1 MTAAT
6 EIVRRDP
13 ASFGGS
19 RPSAAVSQATAI
31 EQQRA
36 IAEVQAAVVVAQSC
50 PRNMAEAEREMEY
63 VCGRMTMAERAF
75 YQVTNRGTGPSVH
88 LMRELARI
96 WGNVDYG
103 VKELHRDDSQGIS
116 EVQAFSWDIQK
127 NTRSSRTFIVPH
139 QRMVKIDGVQQRKDL
154 VDLTDIYLNNQNVG
168 ARAVRECI
176 DTILPRWFVEKA
188 QDICHETLR
197 NGEGKPLR
205 DRIESLIGAFDGL
218 GVTVKQLE
226 ARVGKE
232 RGQWTPEDVAQL
244 TVAGQS
250 IKRGE
255 ARAADLFP
263 AVAESS
269 SAADEI
275 VAAPAPEEK
284 KRTRRP
290 RAAKTKESTDAESGE
305 TTQVTQQETRAGDGD
320 TNEVDN
326 AGASDK
332 PAAPDPGAAQD
343 SEPGQDVG
351 NDQSQGAET
360 SSGATH
366 PSDSGDQA
374 PAGEPK
380 PKTAMRK
387 AVENRLFSLFNGIP
401 ALVGDGVK
409 VTRAERIELYKT
421 ILARPEVK
429 STDDLDNVEVAKVC
443 DTLFTWGQ
451 DGALANELN
460 EVRNTIAIDQ
470 AAAEAGQQQELG
482 EQ

>member
-1 MTAAT
+1 
-6 EIVRRDP
+6 
-13 ASFGGS
+13 
-19 RPSAAVSQATAI
+19 
-31 EQQRA
+31 
-36 IAEVQAAVVVAQSC
+36 
-50 PRNMAEAEREMEY
+50 MAEAEREMEY

-205 DRIESLIGAFDGL
+205 DRIEALISAFDGL

-226 ARVGKE
+226 ARVGKD

-263 AVAESS
+263 AVEASS
-269 SAADEI
+269 AAADEI
-275 VAAPAPEEK
+275 AAAPAPEEK
-284 KRTRRP
+284 KRTTRRP
-290 RAAKTKESTDAESGE
+290 RAAKNKESADAESGE
-305 TTQVTQQETRAGDGD
+305 TTQVTQQGTRDGDGD

-326 AGASDK
+326 AGASDT
-332 PAAPDPGAAQD
+332 PADPDPGAAQD
-343 SEPGQDVG
+343 AGPGQDVG

-360 SSGATH
+360 SSGAT
-366 PSDSGDQA
+366 PGSDSGDQE
-374 PAGEPK
+374 PAAEPQP

-387 AVENRLFSLFNGIP
+387 AVENRLFQMTSNIHKIVGGK
-401 ALVGDGVK
+401 ALS
-409 VTRAERIELYKT
+409 REERVALYNYVFDRT
-421 ILARPEVK
+421 DIT
-429 STDDLDNVEVAKVC
+429 STDDLYDPEVAAVADK
-443 DTLFTWGQ
+443 LFQWGK
-451 DGALANELN
+451 DDKLVDHIN
-460 EVRNTIAIDQ
+460 EVRNLVAI
-470 AAAEAGQQQELG
+470 AEAADGGQQELAV
-482 EQ
+482 E

>member
-13 ASFGGS
+13 ASFGGG
-19 RPSAAVSQATAI
+19 RPPAAVSQATAI

-205 DRIESLIGAFDGL
+205 DRIEALISAFDGL

-226 ARVGKE
+226 ARVGKD

-263 AVAESS
+263 AVESS
-269 SAADEI
+269 SAAADEI
-275 VAAPAPEEK
+275 AAAPAPEEK
-284 KRTRRP
+284 KRTTRRP
-290 RAAKTKESTDAESGE
+290 RAAKNKESADAESGE
-305 TTQVTQQETRAGDGD
+305 TTQVTQQGTRDGDGD
-320 TNEVDN
+320 TDEVDN
-326 AGASDK
+326 AGASDT
-332 PAAPDPGAAQD
+332 PADSDPGAAQD
-343 SEPGQDVG
+343 AGPGQDVG
-351 NDQSQGAET
+351 NDQEQGAET
-360 SSGATH
+360 PSGAEASTA
-366 PSDSGDQA
+366 PGDQE
-374 PAGEPK
+374 PAAEQQP
-380 PKTAMRK
+380 PKTSMRK
-387 AVENRLFSLFNGIP
+387 AVENRLFQMTSNIHKI
-401 ALVGDGVK
+401 VGGK
-409 VTRAERIELYKT
+409 PLTREERIALYNHVFDRT
-421 ILARPEVK
+421 DIT
-429 STDDLDNVEVAKVC
+429 STDDLYDPEVAAVADK
-443 DTLFTWGQ
+443 LFTWGK
-451 DGALANELN
+451 DGQLVDEIN
-460 EVRNTIAIDQ
+460 EVRNLAAIAE
-470 AAAEAGQQQELG
+470 AAAGGQQELAA
-482 EQ
+482 E

>member
-13 ASFGGS
+13 ASFGGG

-218 GVTVKQLE
+218 GVSLKQLE

-263 AVAESS
+263 AVEASS

-275 VAAPAPEEK
+275 AAAPAPEEK
-284 KRTRRP
+284 KRTTRKP
-290 RAAKTKESTDAESGE
+290 RAAKTSQDSTGADSSE
-305 TTQVTQQETRAGDGD
+305 TTQVTQQETRVGDGD
-320 TNEVDN
+320 INEVDN

-332 PAAPDPGAAQD
+332 PADPDTGAAQD
-343 SEPGQDVG
+343 SDPDK
-351 NDQSQGAET
+351 GAEQ
-360 SSGATH
+360 SSAAESL
-366 PSDSGDQA
+366 PDSGDQE
-374 PAGEPK
+374 PATEK
-380 PKTAMRK
+380 APKTGMRK
-387 AVENRLFSLFNGIP
+387 AVENRLFQMTSNIHKI
-401 ALVGDGVK
+401 VGGK
-409 VTRAERIELYKT
+409 PLTREERIALYNYVFDRT
-421 ILARPEVK
+421 DIA
-429 STDDLDNVEVAKVC
+429 STDDLYNPEVAAVADK
-443 DTLFTWGQ
+443 LFTWGKDDQ
-451 DGALANELN
+451 LVHHIN
-460 EVRNTIAIDQ
+460 EVRNLAAINQ
-470 AAAEAGQQQELG
+470 ADTEKE
-482 EQ
+482 

>member
-13 ASFGGS
+13 ASFGGG
-19 RPSAAVSQATAI
+19 RQPAAVSQATAI

-218 GVTVKQLE
+218 SVTLKQLE

-255 ARAADLFP
+255 ARAVDLFP
-263 AVAESS
+263 AVESTS
-269 SAADEI
+269 STADEI
-275 VAAPAPEEK
+275 APAAPADEK
-284 KRTRRP
+284 PAKTRTTRTRK
-290 RAAKTKESTDAESGE
+290 AKTDAKQSDPEPEPDTAEQPADAEA
-305 TTQVTQQETRAGDGD
+305 TQVTAQETRTGDGD
-320 TNEVDN
+320 TNEAETTVEETT
-326 AGASDK
+326 A
-332 PAAPDPGAAQD
+332 DPGPGAQESDLRKAARQQLNAAIFATFGELKLNGDDQRPDRLVVIREIIGRQIDSTKDLTDDELQKLRNSLVSRKQAGTLDADVTEWLNLETMRQD
-343 SEPGQDVG
+343 S
-351 NDQSQGAET
+351 
-360 SSGATH
+360 
-366 PSDSGDQA
+366 
-374 PAGEPK
+374 
-380 PKTAMRK
+380 
-387 AVENRLFSLFNGIP
+387 
-401 ALVGDGVK
+401 
-409 VTRAERIELYKT
+409 
-421 ILARPEVK
+421 
-429 STDDLDNVEVAKVC
+429 
-443 DTLFTWGQ
+443 
-451 DGALANELN
+451 
-460 EVRNTIAIDQ
+460 
-470 AAAEAGQQQELG
+470 AAEAAAGG
-482 EQ
+482 E